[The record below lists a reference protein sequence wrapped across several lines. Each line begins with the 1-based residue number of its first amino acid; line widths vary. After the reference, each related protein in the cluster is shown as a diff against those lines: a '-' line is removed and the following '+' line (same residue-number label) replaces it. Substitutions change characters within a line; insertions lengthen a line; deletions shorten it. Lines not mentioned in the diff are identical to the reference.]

1 MATQSLVLLVPYM
14 HKTTFHV
21 FEAEFIARLPFLQHF
36 KKALFL

>member
-1 MATQSLVLLVPYM
+1 MATQSLILLVPYIL
-14 HKTTFHV
+14 KTTFHV